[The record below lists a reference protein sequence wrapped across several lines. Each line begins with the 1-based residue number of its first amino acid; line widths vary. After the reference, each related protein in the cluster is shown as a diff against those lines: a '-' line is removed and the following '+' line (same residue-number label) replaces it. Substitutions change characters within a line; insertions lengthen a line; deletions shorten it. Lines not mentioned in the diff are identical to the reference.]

1 MSSAITQIHT
11 DFHLNNINMWVPN
24 FQLIIDGEKVKGMQ
38 DVINARPSK
47 F

>member
-1 MSSAITQIHT
+1 
-11 DFHLNNINMWVPN
+11 MWVPNFFRN

>member
-1 MSSAITQIHT
+1 
-11 DFHLNNINMWVPN
+11 MWVPN